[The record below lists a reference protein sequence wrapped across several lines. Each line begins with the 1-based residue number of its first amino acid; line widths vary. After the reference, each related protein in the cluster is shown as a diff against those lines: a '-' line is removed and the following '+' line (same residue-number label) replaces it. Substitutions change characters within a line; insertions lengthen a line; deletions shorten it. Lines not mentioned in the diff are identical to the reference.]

1 MKLTTDEEITAEKEE
16 RLSYTPRTTLGE
28 KLFAI
33 RERIV
38 AGGAHLLS
46 WQGIEKEVAARRG
59 ATDSNNAH
67 HKPPARSKSH
77 RDS

>member
-1 MKLTTDEEITAEKEE
+1 MKLTTDEEITADRKE
-16 RLSYTPRTTLGE
+16 RLSYTPKTALGE

-46 WQGIEKEVAARRG
+46 WEEIEKEVAARRG
-59 ATDSNNAH
+59 GHEN
-67 HKPPARSKSH
+67 KRL
-77 RDS
+77 